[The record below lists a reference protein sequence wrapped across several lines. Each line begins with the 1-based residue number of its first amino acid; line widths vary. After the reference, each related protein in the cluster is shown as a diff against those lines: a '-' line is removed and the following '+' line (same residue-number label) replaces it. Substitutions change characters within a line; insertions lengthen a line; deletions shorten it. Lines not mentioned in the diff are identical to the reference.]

1 VVVEVDGDGP
11 LSRDALVAMLQAEGC
26 MARRYFY
33 PGVHRMEPYASL
45 SPMAHHWLPRTER
58 LASRVM
64 VLPSGTAM
72 TPAAVGQVVEL
83 IGRAYD
89 ERDAVSKAASPAAL
103 RSQPVG
109 WSE

>member
-1 VVVEVDGDGP
+1 
-11 LSRDALVAMLQAEGC
+11 
-26 MARRYFY
+26 
-33 PGVHRMEPYASL
+33 
-45 SPMAHHWLPRTER
+45 
-58 LASRVM
+58 M